1 MKKKFV
7 NSLLFII
14 LILGIFT
21 LAQASIPYQEPMRGG
36 ATLEEQIAMDA
47 EIDAVFGE
55 NFSSNLREASNQ
67 REIMYEGFM
76 WTRSGDII
84 VPDFY
89 GGSFIDYD
97 GRLVVLIVEST
108 LGRAYSSIGALLEAG
123 VRYKKLYSTLKKC

>member
-76 WTRSGDII
+76 
-84 VPDFY
+84 
-89 GGSFIDYD
+89 
-97 GRLVVLIVEST
+97 
-108 LGRAYSSIGALLEAG
+108 
-123 VRYKKLYSTLKKC
+123 